1 MKAHK
6 NYKNATSKIIS
17 THCVVVWRDRLYTR
31 ALAQVGPGRNDLVC
45 FAELVQTG
53 LWTVWASY
61 PRNELY
67 HELVGPHRPDPCQLF
82 RHPKPS
88 FA

>member
-1 MKAHK
+1 MLLQKSFQHIVLWYGEEV
-6 NYKNATSKIIS
+6 N
-17 THCVVVWRDRLYTR
+17 RLYTR

-53 LWTVWASY
+53 LWTVWVSY

-67 HELVGPHRPDPCQLF
+67 HELVGLHRPDPCQLF
-82 RHPKPS
+82 RRPKPS